1 MALRPRHR
9 TQAAVSTRP
18 VALARWAA
26 GLCALV
32 LAGCAGSPPPPEWQM
47 NAHGAME
54 RALEA
59 YLSGQTR
66 VADAELARARSE
78 IARTGRPEL
87 LARAELMR
95 CAVQVASLDLQPCTA
110 FEPLA
115 ADAAPAEQAYAR
127 YLEGR
132 LVPADAALLPEA
144 QRGPAAAASAA
155 SVAAVADP
163 QSRLVAAGVLFRRG
177 LADPAV
183 ISSAIDTASAQG
195 WRRPLLAW
203 LKVEQARA
211 ERSGAGDAARRLQ
224 RRIELVEQ
232 GASGR

>member
-1 MALRPRHR
+1 MALCPRHR
-9 TQAAVSTRP
+9 TEAALSHR
-18 VALARWAA
+18 ARWVA
-26 GLCALV
+26 GLCAIV
-32 LAGCAGSPPPPEWQM
+32 LAGCAGGPPPPEWQM

-54 RALEA
+54 RALDA
-59 YLSGQTR
+59 YLSGRTR

-78 IARTGRPEL
+78 IARTGRPDL

-95 CAVQVASLDLQPCTA
+95 CAAQVASLDLQPCTA
-110 FEPLA
+110 YEPLA
-115 ADAAPAEQAYAR
+115 ADAAPTEQAYAR
-127 YLEGR
+127 YLDGR
-132 LVPADAALLPEA
+132 LRPAEAALLPEA
-144 QRGPAAAASAA
+144 QRGPAAAGSAA

-183 ISSAIDTASAQG
+183 IATAIETASAQG

-211 ERSGAGDAARRLQ
+211 ERSGASEAAQRLQ
-224 RRIELVEQ
+224 RRIDLVEQ
-232 GASGR
+232 GSPQR

>member
-9 TQAAVSTRP
+9 TQAA
-18 VALARWAA
+18 LIARARLAA
-26 GLCALV
+26 GCCAVV
-32 LAGCAGSPPPPEWQM
+32 LAGCAGTPPPPEWQM

-54 RALEA
+54 RALDA

-95 CAVQVASLDLQPCTA
+95 CAAQVASLDLQPCTA
-110 FEPLA
+110 FERVA

-132 LVPADAALLPEA
+132 LPPADAALLPEA
-144 QRGPAAAASAA
+144 QRGPATAASAA

-163 QSRLVAAGVLFRRG
+163 QSRLVAAGVLLRRG

-183 ISSAIDTASAQG
+183 IATAIETASAQG

-203 LKVEQARA
+203 LKVEQSRA
-211 ERSGAGDAARRLQ
+211 ERSGASEAAQRLQ
-224 RRIELVEQ
+224 RRIDLVEQ
-232 GASGR
+232 GSPLR